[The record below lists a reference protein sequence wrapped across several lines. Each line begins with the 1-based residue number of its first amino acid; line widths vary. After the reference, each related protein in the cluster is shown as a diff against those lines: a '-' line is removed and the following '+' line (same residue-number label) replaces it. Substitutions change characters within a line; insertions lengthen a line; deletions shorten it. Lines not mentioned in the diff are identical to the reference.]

1 MCKAK
6 KIQKHKIQISTQ
18 CWSCNKM
25 NKAQS
30 YLVFLV
36 TLAVTLQD
44 KEKGD
49 IRTEHNLLD
58 AMELKHFFFLLNIK
72 LL

>member
-1 MCKAK
+1 
-6 KIQKHKIQISTQ
+6 
-18 CWSCNKM
+18 M

-49 IRTEHNLLD
+49 IRTEYYLLD
-58 AMELKHFFFLLNIK
+58 AMELKHFFFAFKYKAIMKWKSDFGSLALHSSSAE
-72 LL
+72 